1 MGIWMVLLG
10 WILFAGTHIGL
21 SAEPFRGSLVSKLGD
36 KGFQGVYS
44 LVALASFAFLIISYS
59 MARGDSVLFLEA
71 GMESQWMGVL
81 SNLIMLLAFILLFS
95 GFINGTPMGMAPG
108 RREAYGITRI
118 TRHPMNMS
126 FALFGLAHL
135 LTNRLA
141 VDWIFYLGF
150 ILYGYLGSAHQD
162 KKKVSQM
169 GDELAVFVNST
180 SIIPFAGLIAGK
192 QKLKL
197 GEISKLAILLGI
209 VFTVIARVLHPAL
222 RSQLF

>member
-10 WILFAGTHIGL
+10 WILFAGTHIGM
-21 SAEPFRGSLVSKLGD
+21 SAEPIRGNLISKLGD

-44 LVALASFAFLIISYS
+44 LVALATFAFLIVSYS
-59 MARGDSVLFLEA
+59 MARGESALFLQV
-71 GMESQWMGVL
+71 GMESAWMDHL
-81 SNLIMLLAFILLFS
+81 CSFIMLLAFILLFS
-95 GFINGTPMGMAPG
+95 GFINGTPMGMAPAK
-108 RREAYGITRI
+108 REAFGITRI

-126 FALFGLAHL
+126 FAFFGLAHL
-135 LTNRLA
+135 LTNRLSA
-141 VDWIFYLGF
+141 DWIFYLGF

-162 KKKVSQM
+162 KKRVKQM
-169 GDELAVFVNST
+169 GGELVTFVDST
-180 SIIPFAGLIAGK
+180 SIIPFAGLITGK

-209 VFTVIARVLHPAL
+209 VFTLVARVLHPAM